1 MPLQYG
7 LCDRAGIDPDPDG
20 HARISAGLRDGADM
34 GFAADV
40 AGIDSDFIRARVHAR
55 QGESVVEMDIGHN
68 GHTHGCLEGWYG
80 LH

>member
-1 MPLQYG
+1 
-7 LCDRAGIDPDPDG
+7 
-20 HARISAGLRDGADM
+20 M